1 MLVGYWSPHWG
12 EAGEEQTADPV
23 ARAGLVL
30 AVIVASTGGETG
42 FADLKSHLVGYLL
55 RNFAAYF
62 EARTVLDPGQA
73 GIDAAVVVVVVVG
86 GVVAAVV
93 VVG

>member
-1 MLVGYWSPHWG
+1 M
-12 EAGEEQTADPV
+12 
-23 ARAGLVL
+23 
-30 AVIVASTGGETG
+30 
-42 FADLKSHLVGYLL
+42 GYLL

-86 GVVAAVV
+86 GVAAAVV
-93 VVG
+93 VGLAWSVS